1 VIDNTRRAFNR
12 GIALINR
19 APALGEPEPNA
30 RYIAPA
36 DRNNLPAAYNSQWGL
51 SNLVLYGPHFTR
63 FDLSAVKKT
72 NITERVTF
80 EFRAEFLNAF
90 NNVNFIV
97 GNANN
102 DTNVIGGHGSPTFA
116 QLSSAY
122 RDLSTTNDPGGRL
135 IQLVARINF

>member
-1 VIDNTRRAFNR
+1 LRRRTATTSR
-12 GIALINR
+12 RLTTPSGAS
-19 APALGEPEPNA
+19 ATWCSTA
-30 RYIAPA
+30 RISPV
-36 DRNNLPAAYNSQWGL
+36 S
-51 SNLVLYGPHFTR
+51 
-63 FDLSAVKKT
+63 KT
-72 NITERVTF
+72 NITERVIF